1 MNIEEIRIL
10 GNIIDPTYKDAYDSI
25 GSFKVLPKITS
36 DKTLEITCMTIV
48 NLLNRSEMSVEAKK
62 AEDQLNK
69 ACNVCLKDIKKE
81 FKAAAGRALKTKQK
95 GSSDMSVE
103 LINMSAYSPKGT
115 ALVRCIH
122 NFEIS

>member
-10 GNIIDPTYKDAYDSI
+10 GSIIDPTYKDAYDSI

-36 DKTLEITCMTIV
+36 EKTLEITCMTIV
-48 NLLNRSEMSVEAKK
+48 NLLNRSDMNTEAKK

-69 ACNVCLKDIKKE
+69 ACNVCLKEIKKE
-81 FKAAAGRALKTKQK
+81 FKSAAGRALKTKQK
-95 GSSDMSVE
+95 GSDTSIE

-115 ALVRCIH
+115 ALVRSIH
-122 NFEIS
+122 KFEIT